1 MLSVSGETES
11 LDTVHH
17 VTAYLGDVIG
27 AITLTGSV
35 VAFLKLQGI
44 APSAPLNLPGKG
56 KGGNRGRKGR
66 GRGREGEGGFLKLQG
81 IAPSAPLNLPG
92 EGGRGSEGGFHK

>member
-44 APSAPLNLPGKG
+44 APSAPLNLPG
-56 KGGNRGRKGR
+56 
-66 GRGREGEGGFLKLQG
+66 EE
-81 IAPSAPLNLPG
+81 
-92 EGGRGSEGGFHK
+92 

>member
-44 APSAPLNLPGKG
+44 APSAPLNLPG
-56 KGGNRGRKGR
+56 
-66 GRGREGEGGFLKLQG
+66 EEGGAAIVYTTSMCVRQRVFNVL
-81 IAPSAPLNLPG
+81 
-92 EGGRGSEGGFHK
+92 

>member
-44 APSAPLNLPGKG
+44 APSAPLNLPG
-56 KGGNRGRKGR
+56 
-66 GRGREGEGGFLKLQG
+66 EEGGGAAIVYTTSMCVRQRVFNVL
-81 IAPSAPLNLPG
+81 
-92 EGGRGSEGGFHK
+92 